1 MASERMMQAIGA
13 MERTVSR
20 LEQQISAL
28 IDLAQA
34 PEPEEPEPQESGPQV
49 EAGLD
54 LNEEKRAAARAALQS
69 LDALITELK
78 DRTDG

>member
-28 IDLAQA
+28 IDMARA
-34 PEPEEPEPQESGPQV
+34 APPDSPPPEPDGET
-49 EAGLD
+49 GLD

>member
-1 MASERMMQAIGA
+1 MQAIGA

>member
-28 IDLAQA
+28 IDMARA
-34 PEPEEPEPQESGPQV
+34 APPPEPPSPEPDGET
-49 EAGLD
+49 GLD